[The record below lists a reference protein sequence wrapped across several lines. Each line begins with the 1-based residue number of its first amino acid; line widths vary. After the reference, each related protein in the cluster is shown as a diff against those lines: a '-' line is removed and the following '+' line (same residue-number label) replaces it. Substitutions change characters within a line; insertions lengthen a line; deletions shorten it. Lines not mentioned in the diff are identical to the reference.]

1 MLKSC
6 SYCGRIHD
14 STYICLSKQQRMKA
28 RQKYKKNIG
37 INKFRGTQAWKNKR
51 EEVKKRDNYVCQACI
66 RNVERTQRRYETD
79 NLSVHHIVPIEE
91 DYSLRLENDNLITLC
106 DIHHEMA
113 EKGILNRE
121 KLREMTEGIPPG

>member
-1 MLKSC
+1 
-6 SYCGRIHD
+6 
-14 STYICLSKQQRMKA
+14 MKA

-51 EEVKKRDNYVCQACI
+51 EEIKKRDNYVCQACI
-66 RNVERTQRRYETD
+66 RNAEGAQRRYETD